1 MGKLVVLIK
10 VFPKDID
17 VDLDRLAEN
26 IRKKLPPHYEVTRYE
41 KIPIAFGLSALV
53 LSITMPENIRGGTE
67 ELENIIKNVE
77 GVSEINVEYV
87 SRI

>member
-17 VDLDRLAEN
+17 VDLDKLAES
-26 IRKKLPPHYEVTRYE
+26 IRKKLPPHYEVARYE

-67 ELENIIKNVE
+67 ELEGIIKNVE

>member
-10 VFPKDID
+10 VFPKGID
-17 VDLDRLAEN
+17 VDLDKLAES
-26 IRKKLPPHYEVTRYE
+26 IRKKLPSHYEVKRYE

-67 ELENIIKNVE
+67 DLENIIKNVE
-77 GVSEINVEYV
+77 GVSEVNVEYV

>member
-10 VFPKDID
+10 VFPKGID
-17 VDLDRLAEN
+17 VDLDKLAES
-26 IRKKLPPHYEVTRYE
+26 IRKKLPSNYEVKRYE

-67 ELENIIKNVE
+67 DLENIIKSVE
-77 GVSEINVEYV
+77 GVSEVNVEYV